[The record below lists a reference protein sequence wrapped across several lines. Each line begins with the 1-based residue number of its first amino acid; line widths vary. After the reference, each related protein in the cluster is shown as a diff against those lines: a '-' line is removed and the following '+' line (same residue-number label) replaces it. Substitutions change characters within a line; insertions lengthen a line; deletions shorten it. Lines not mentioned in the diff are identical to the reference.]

1 MPSLPAASALAGLP
15 LSADAC
21 SVPDSPEEDDSPGLL
36 LGGELAV
43 GCPLLLAGGE
53 ELSADS
59 CELLLGE
66 LSELLE
72 GLLGG
77 GLEGL
82 LGGGLLLGL
91 EGEEELGGEGG
102 CGVVG
107 LLALGQPL
115 RIRHRPAAPAAF
127 SARLIDIVVSPFRC
141 VICPDYTFCCHRIT
155 IFEPRPETGAPQ
167 LAHKSVGDRFIIHQ
181 RLIDIVTHVGR
192 GRLVQPAPINYPSAF
207 AHPEF

>member
-1 MPSLPAASALAGLP
+1 MPEASALAGLP

-21 SVPDSPEEDDSPGLL
+21 SVPDSPEEEDSPGLL
-36 LGGELAV
+36 LAGELAV
-43 GCPLLLAGGE
+43 GCPLLLGGEE

-59 CELLLGE
+59 CELLLGGLCELLLDE

-82 LGGGLLLGL
+82 LGGLLLGL
-91 EGEEELGGEGG
+91 EGGEELGGEGG

-127 SARLIDIVVSPFRC
+127 SARLIDIVVLPFRC
-141 VICPDYTFCCHRIT
+141 VICPDYTFCRHRIT
-155 IFEPRPETGAPQ
+155 IFESRPEPCAPQ
-167 LAHKSVGDRFIIHQ
+167 LAHKSVGDCFIIHQ
-181 RLIDIVTHVGR
+181 RLIDIVTHVCR
-192 GRLVQPAPINYPSAF
+192 GRLVQSA
-207 AHPEF
+207 